1 MTDHGSVSAIDL
13 FCGAGGLAYG
23 LQRSGVDVVAG
34 IDVDPDCQ
42 YPFTTNNSADFYLRD
57 IRSVSGEELTKI
69 WGSGDGLKVLAG
81 CAPCQ
86 PFSTLRQAGKK
97 NKDEKWNLLREFGRL
112 VDETGPEFITMEN
125 VPGLART
132 DVFSDFVSG
141 LTANGYLVD
150 HQVVFLPNYGLPQ
163 HRKRLVLVASRI
175 GQIQVPKGTH
185 TPDTYATVKD
195 VIGEIEPI
203 IHGQQSTSDPVHRTQ
218 ALSERNL
225 QRIRSSSPGGT
236 WREWPKE
243 LQLACH
249 KKETGKYYAS
259 VYGRME
265 WDSPSPTITTQFY
278 NYGTGRFG
286 HPEQDRAISLR
297 EGSALQGFPLDY
309 KFVPSGER
317 ITIDKIGRL
326 IGNAVPP
333 VLGTVIG
340 ESIMSAL

>member
-1 MTDHGSVSAIDL
+1 MSAIDL

-57 IRSVSGEELTKI
+57 IRSVTGDELTKI
-69 WGSGDGLKVLAG
+69 WGSDDNFKVLAG

-112 VDETGPEFITMEN
+112 VYETEPEFITMEN
-125 VPGLART
+125 VPGIART

-175 GQIQVPKGTH
+175 GKIQVPKGTH
-185 TPDTYATVKD
+185 TPEKYVTVKD

-203 IHGQQSTSDPVHRTQ
+203 IHGQQSTSDPMHRTQ

-236 WREWPKE
+236 WREWPE
-243 LQLACH
+243 GLQLACH

-309 KFVPSGER
+309 KFVPSGEH

-333 VLGTVIG
+333 VLGAVIG
-340 ESIMSAL
+340 ESIMNAL